1 MNNQDVKI
9 KKAFELFNNKKF
21 EESKLIFLDLIKNQ
35 QFDKRA
41 YYMLYEIYLQLNDN
55 KNAKKYLISFLEFDN
70 KNHIALNQLANL
82 YLKKGDIILCV
93 GTNAGTPTVDIL
105 VVSSA
110 TGAATVTVVNG
121 S

>member
-1 MNNQDVKI
+1 MAYETANPI
-9 KKAFELFNNKKF
+9 KK
-21 EESKLIFLDLIKNQ
+21 
-35 QFDKRA
+35 
-41 YYMLYEIYLQLNDN
+41 
-55 KNAKKYLISFLEFDN
+55 
-70 KNHIALNQLANL
+70 IAEAGGNSVFFYSDGDAIATIAASGYFSSATEN
-82 YLKKGDIILCV
+82 LKKGDIILCV

>member
-1 MNNQDVKI
+1 MAYATDNPI
-9 KKAFELFNNKKF
+9 KKIAEAGGNSVFFYSDGDAIATIAASGYFNSATEN
-21 EESKLIFLDLIKNQ
+21 
-35 QFDKRA
+35 
-41 YYMLYEIYLQLNDN
+41 
-55 KNAKKYLISFLEFDN
+55 
-70 KNHIALNQLANL
+70 
-82 YLKKGDIILCV
+82 LKKGDIILCV